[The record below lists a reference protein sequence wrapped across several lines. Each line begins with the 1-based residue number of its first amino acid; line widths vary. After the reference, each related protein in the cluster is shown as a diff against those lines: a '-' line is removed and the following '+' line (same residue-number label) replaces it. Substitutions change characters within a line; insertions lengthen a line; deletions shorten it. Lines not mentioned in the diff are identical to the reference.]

1 MGEVLGA
8 GFQFGGAQ
16 AEKTEGYFSAEIF
29 EKNILPRTE
38 IFLFALCGS
47 VSFTGVTEVTRSAR
61 RYCNTGATLGRG
73 GTQAYQALSRGLNN
87 PLKLL

>member
-1 MGEVLGA
+1 MPTSRSA
-8 GFQFGGAQ
+8 GHRDDDRKKKSND
-16 AEKTEGYFSAEIF
+16 EKKKKKNFFACLIIFFSLVAD
-29 EKNILPRTE
+29 
-38 IFLFALCGS
+38 
-47 VSFTGVTEVTRSAR
+47 VTEVTRSAR

>member
-1 MGEVLGA
+1 MPTSRSA
-8 GFQFGGAQ
+8 GHRDDD
-16 AEKTEGYFSAEIF
+16 EKGKKIEQRKKEKLFCLFDEFIFFSLVAD
-29 EKNILPRTE
+29 
-38 IFLFALCGS
+38 
-47 VSFTGVTEVTRSAR
+47 VTEVTRSAR

>member
-29 EKNILPRTE
+29 EKISSPGRKFF
-38 IFLFALCGS
+38 FLRFVAQFRLQ
-47 VSFTGVTEVTRSAR
+47 V
-61 RYCNTGATLGRG
+61 
-73 GTQAYQALSRGLNN
+73 
-87 PLKLL
+87 

>member
-1 MGEVLGA
+1 MVPTKLLKKQNHKYTPTIKQEN
-8 GFQFGGAQ
+8 
-16 AEKTEGYFSAEIF
+16 IF
-29 EKNILPRTE
+29 FL
-38 IFLFALCGS
+38 IFD
-47 VSFTGVTEVTRSAR
+47 VVTFVTRSSR